1 LLQLV
6 RAQDTVARLGG
17 DEFAVIQSGVS
28 GREGASN
35 MADRIVREIAKPY
48 EIMGTNVE
56 IGTSVGVA
64 LFPAD
69 SSDQSELLH
78 QADIALY
85 AVKKAG
91 RNAFS
96 HFEPTMREGDERE
109 LDANALLE
117 AIDRDQLE
125 LFYQPIVEAR
135 NGELRGL
142 ESFIRWHHP
151 KEGLL
156 TAEQFIPRVEQLH
169 LSPAIGRWVL
179 DATFKQHK
187 QWRSIGLPTV
197 PITVN
202 ISSAQFTSQDL
213 LGEISELAKHYDT
226 SLEWLRLDIKEDA
239 ILRDVNQ
246 AMRKLTALRDHGV
259 AAQLDNF
266 GKGIISLGFM
276 NQLPFIGVK
285 FDASNLQQAG
295 EYNMNVA
302 ILSVIKGIA
311 RVLNA
316 KLTITRVENED
327 TAAWLRKQEIDQLQ
341 GFGIGEPMPAGQVA
355 DWLDKFAKKLT
366 RH

>member
-1 LLQLV
+1 
-6 RAQDTVARLGG
+6 
-17 DEFAVIQSGVS
+17 
-28 GREGASN
+28 

-48 EIMGTNVE
+48 EIKGTKVE

-96 HFEPTMREGDERE
+96 LFAPTMREGDEQE

-117 AIDRDQLE
+117 AMERGQLE
-125 LFYQPIVEAR
+125 LFYQPIVDAR

-169 LSPAIGRWVL
+169 LGPAIGRWVL
-179 DATFKQHK
+179 DATFKQHR
-187 QWRSIGLPTV
+187 QWISIGLPSI

-202 ISSAQFTSQDL
+202 ISSAQFASQDL
-213 LGEISELAKHYDT
+213 VGEISELAKRYDT

-246 AMRKLTALRDHGV
+246 AMGKLTALRANGV

-266 GKGIISLGFM
+266 GKGFVSLGFM
-276 NQLPFIGVK
+276 NHLPFIGVK
-285 FDASNLQQAG
+285 FDTSALQQA
-295 EYNMNVA
+295 EESNVNVA

-311 RVLNA
+311 RLLNA

-327 TAAWLRKQEIDQLQ
+327 AAAWLRKQEVDQLQ

-355 DWLDKFAKKLT
+355 DWLDKSAN
-366 RH
+366 